1 MNWPFWFELLVRS
14 AALLL
19 AAEVLRRTFGKRH
32 SAAFRHRLLLLAFG
46 LLALLPILSV
56 LFPEISIPLWSP
68 LHHRQTLVTIRET
81 PSLLTAKQAPHQANW
96 LFLIWLAGAVISSLP
111 LLIGT
116 ISARRLTRRAIPFLT
131 PALLEALRE
140 LRPLNR
146 TAILLA
152 PDLPVPLTS
161 GLLRPRILFPAAAEH
176 WTSHRLRA
184 VLSHEMAHVRRH
196 DVGIQMATHLVA
208 SLWWFQPLVWIERRA
223 LRAESEIACDA
234 EALHSGFRRS
244 DYAAELLAVAR
255 SLDRSYKLPLTAISM
270 ARPCSLEDR
279 LRAVLNPPAGLLSPP
294 RSYALPLLLA
304 LIAISSSAVTL
315 RLNQNSN
322 EQGGSIMKRTI
333 LSALL
338 TSAGLS
344 AATISGSIYDAS
356 GNTLPDVKLFLSN
369 PDTGAKQ
376 EATTSSQGSF
386 SFTGT
391 AAGQY
396 ILRAE
401 KPGFS
406 SLFREFDLKA
416 DSTMDREFVMSL
428 EGDQPVAD
436 KVVDTNEAQTKPITV
451 GGKVAQNNLTTK
463 VQPLYPAAAK
473 STHTQGTV
481 DIETTI
487 SKDGVPMELR
497 VVSSPSD
504 DLSESALEA
513 VRQWR
518 YRPTLLNGA
527 PVEIVTHVIVN
538 YTLSK

>member
-1 MNWPFWFELLVRS
+1 MNSSFWLELLVRS

-19 AAEVLRRTFGKRH
+19 AAEVLRRTLAKRQG
-32 SAAFRHRLLLLAFG
+32 AALRHRLLLLTFC
-46 LLALLPILSV
+46 LLALLPVLSV
-56 LFPEISIPLWSP
+56 LLPEIDIPLWTP
-68 LHHRQTLVTIRET
+68 LHRQPALVTIRET
-81 PSLLTAKQAPHQANW
+81 PSTILAKQALHRVNW
-96 LFLIWLAGAVISSLP
+96 PLAVWLAGVFLASLP
-111 LLIGT
+111 LFIGT
-116 ISARRLTRRAIPFLT
+116 LSARRLSRRAVPCFT
-131 PALLEALRE
+131 PALEDALDK
-140 LRPLNR
+140 LRPLNSPQ
-146 TAILLA
+146 ILLTA
-152 PDLPVPLTS
+152 DLPVPLTS
-161 GLLRPRILFPAAAEH
+161 GFLRPRILLPAAAEH
-176 WTSHRLRA
+176 WSSQRLQA

-196 DVGIQMATHLVA
+196 DVAAQVATHLVA
-208 SLWWFQPLVWIERRA
+208 SLWWFQPLVWLERRA

-234 EALHSGFRRS
+234 EALHSGFRPS

-255 SLDRSYKLPLTAISM
+255 SLDCSHKLPLTAISM
-270 ARPCSLEDR
+270 ARSGSLEDR
-279 LRAVLNPPAGLLSPP
+279 LRAILNPPAALLSPP

-304 LIAISSSAVTL
+304 LIAISASAVTL
-315 RLNQNSN
+315 HLNQNSN

-344 AATISGSIYDAS
+344 AATISGSIHDAG

-436 KVVDTNEAQTKPITV
+436 KLVDTNEAQPKPITV

-463 VQPLYPAAAK
+463 VQPIYPPAAK
-473 STHTQGTV
+473 SARTQGTV

-538 YTLSK
+538 YTLLK

>member
-1 MNWPFWFELLVRS
+1 MNWRFWLELLVRS

-19 AAEVLRRTFGKRH
+19 AAEVLRRTFGKRQ
-32 SAAFRHRLLLLAFG
+32 SPAFRHRSLLLAFC
-46 LLALLPILSV
+46 LLALLPVLSV
-56 LFPEISIPLWSP
+56 LLPEIRIPLWSP
-68 LHHRQTLVTIRET
+68 LHHWQARVTIQET
-81 PSLLTAKQAPHQANW
+81 ASLLIARQAPHLIDWPLLVW
-96 LFLIWLAGAVISSLP
+96 LSGVFMSSLP

-116 ISARRLTRRAIPFLT
+116 ISARRLARRAIPFLT
-131 PALLEALRE
+131 PALREALDE
-140 LRPLNR
+140 LRLLKPPE
-146 TAILLA
+146 ILLA
-152 PDLPVPLTS
+152 PNLPVPLTL
-161 GLLRPRILFPAAAEH
+161 GFLRPRILFPAAAEH
-176 WTSHRLRA
+176 WTSHRLQA

-196 DVGIQMATHLVA
+196 DVATQMATQLVA

-223 LRAESEIACDA
+223 LRAESEMACDA
-234 EALHSGFRRS
+234 EALHSGFRPS

-255 SLDRSYKLPLTAISM
+255 SLDRGYKLPIAAICM

-279 LRAVLNPPAGLLSPP
+279 LRAILNPPAALLSPP

-315 RLNQNSN
+315 HLNQNSN

-344 AATISGSIYDAS
+344 AATISGSFHDAS

-376 EATTSSQGSF
+376 EATTGSQGSF

-391 AAGQY
+391 SAGQY

-436 KVVDTNEAQTKPITV
+436 KVIDTNEAQPKPITV
-451 GGKVAQNNLTTK
+451 GGRVAENNLTTK
-463 VQPLYPAAAK
+463 IQPLYPAAAK
-473 STHTQGTV
+473 ATRTQGTV

-527 PVEIVTHVIVN
+527 PVEIVTRVIVN
-538 YTLSK
+538 YTLMK